1 MPASSTITPAYRLW
15 IEILRQTA
23 DLHDVSAEAARE
35 ILQGRGFPDDLIDE
49 YLEARDG

>member
-1 MPASSTITPAYRLW
+1 MPSATSMPEYRLW

-23 DLHDVSAEAARE
+23 DLHDVKPDAARE
-35 ILQGRGFPDDLIDE
+35 ILQQRGFPDDLIDE